1 MENEIEIKIMLLPEN
16 IPMVYQ
22 WLNQQNILCHE
33 TEELANC
40 YYDTPELYF
49 AKAKMGLRVRSKNNQ
64 HEITLKTKGEI
75 MGGLH
80 IRPEYN
86 LALENNFPDLKRLV
100 SHYNLQFSDIDLLQQ
115 GLKATF
121 STDFQREK
129 WVVAFNQSEIEIA
142 LDQGLIK
149 NSQGEEQICE
159 LEFELKQG
167 NLTDILA
174 LLQQMPRKNGMWFS
188 SFSKAQRG
196 YLVGYP
202 EKIAKEID
210 KLTAYSV
217 ENHTEI
223 EKYQLSQQLA
233 DFIRLTGEDKLLS
246 NYQQVTG
253 EDILSVDYFMSATYL
268 NKNISTLIKMVTN
281 QDD

>member
-16 IPMVYQ
+16 IPMIYQ

-33 TEELANC
+33 TEDLANC
-40 YYDTPELYF
+40 YYDTPDLYF
-49 AKAKMGLRVRSKNNQ
+49 AKAQMGLRVRSKNNQ

-86 LALENNFPDLKRLV
+86 LALANNFPDLKRLV
-100 SHYNLQFSDIDLLQQ
+100 SHYNLQLGDIEQLQQ

-149 NSQGEEQICE
+149 NSQGEDQICE

-188 SFSKAQRG
+188 SLSKAQRG

-202 EKIAKEID
+202 EKIDKEID

-223 EKYQLSQQLA
+223 EKYQFAQQLA
-233 DFIRLTGEDKLLS
+233 DFIRLTHTDSLLS
-246 NYQQVTG
+246 KYQQVTG
-253 EDILSVDYFMSATYL
+253 EEILSVDYFISRDYL
-268 NKNISTLIKMVTN
+268 EKSIQTLVALG
-281 QDD
+281 

>member
-16 IPMVYQ
+16 IPMIYQ
-22 WLNQQNILCHE
+22 WLNQQNILRHE
-33 TEELANC
+33 TEDLANC
-40 YYDTPELYF
+40 YYDTPDLYF
-49 AKAKMGLRVRSKNNQ
+49 AKAQMGLRVRSKNNQ

-86 LALENNFPDLKRLV
+86 LALANNFPDLKRLV
-100 SHYNLQFSDIDLLQQ
+100 SHYNLQLGDIEQLQQ

-129 WVVAFNQSEIEIA
+129 WVVDFNQSEIEIA
-142 LDQGLIK
+142 LDRGLIK
-149 NSQGEEQICE
+149 NSQGEETICE

-167 NLTDILA
+167 NVSDILA
-174 LLQQMPRKNGMWFS
+174 LLQQLPTQNGMWFS
-188 SFSKAQRG
+188 SLSKAQRG

-223 EKYQLSQQLA
+223 EKYQFAQQLA
-233 DFIRLTGEDKLLS
+233 DFIRLTHTDSLLS
-246 NYQQVTG
+246 KYQQVTG
-253 EDILSVDYFMSATYL
+253 EKILSVDYFISRDYL
-268 NKNISTLIKMVTN
+268 EKSIRTLAALGY
-281 QDD
+281 

>member
-16 IPMVYQ
+16 IPMIYQ
-22 WLNQQNILCHE
+22 WLNQQNILRHE
-33 TEELANC
+33 TEDLANC
-40 YYDTPELYF
+40 YYDTPDLYF
-49 AKAKMGLRVRSKNNQ
+49 AKAQMGLRVRSKNNQ

-86 LALENNFPDLKRLV
+86 LALANNFPDLKRLV
-100 SHYNLQFSDIDLLQQ
+100 SHYNLQLGNIEQLQQ

-129 WVVAFNQSEIEIA
+129 WVIAVNQSKIEIA
-142 LDQGLIK
+142 LDRGLIK
-149 NSQGEEQICE
+149 NSQGEETICE

-167 NLTDILA
+167 NVSDILA
-174 LLQQMPRKNGMWFS
+174 LLQQLPTQNGMWFS
-188 SFSKAQRG
+188 SLSKAQRG

-202 EKIAKEID
+202 EKIDKEID

-223 EKYQLSQQLA
+223 EKYQFAQQLA
-233 DFIRLTGEDKLLS
+233 DFIRLTHTDSLLS
-246 NYQQVTG
+246 KYQQVTG
-253 EDILSVDYFMSATYL
+253 EKILSVDYFISRDYL
-268 NKNISTLIKMVTN
+268 EKSIQTLAALG
-281 QDD
+281 

>member
-16 IPMVYQ
+16 IPMIYQ
-22 WLNQQNILCHE
+22 WLNQQNILRHE
-33 TEELANC
+33 TEDLANC
-40 YYDTPELYF
+40 YYDTPDLYF
-49 AKAKMGLRVRSKNNQ
+49 AKAQMGLRVRSKNNQ

-86 LALENNFPDLKRLV
+86 LALANNFPDLKRLV
-100 SHYNLQFSDIDLLQQ
+100 SHYNLQLGDIEQLQQ

-129 WVVAFNQSEIEIA
+129 WVVDFNQSEIEIA
-142 LDQGLIK
+142 LDRGLIK
-149 NSQGEEQICE
+149 NSQGEETICE

-167 NLTDILA
+167 NVSDILA
-174 LLQQMPRKNGMWFS
+174 LLQQLPTQNGMWFS
-188 SFSKAQRG
+188 SLSKAQRG

-223 EKYQLSQQLA
+223 EKYQFAQQLA
-233 DFIRLTGEDKLLS
+233 DFIRLTHTDSLLS
-246 NYQQVTG
+246 KYQQVTG
-253 EDILSVDYFMSATYL
+253 EKILSVDYFISRDYL
-268 NKNISTLIKMVTN
+268 EKSIQTLAALGY
-281 QDD
+281 

>member
-1 MENEIEIKIMLLPEN
+1 MENEIEIKIMLIPEN
-16 IPMVYQ
+16 IPLIYQ

-40 YYDTPELYF
+40 YYDTPDLYF
-49 AKAKMGLRVRSKNNQ
+49 AKEKMGLRVRSKNNQ
-64 HEITLKTKGEI
+64 HEITLKAKGEI
-75 MGGLH
+75 TGGLH

-86 LALENNFPDLKRLV
+86 LALEHNFPDLKRLV
-100 SHYNLQFSDIDLLQQ
+100 SHYNLQLGDIKQLQQ
-115 GLKATF
+115 NLKATF

-167 NLTDILA
+167 NINDILT
-174 LLQQMPRKNGMWFS
+174 LLEQLPKQNGIWFS
-188 SFSKAQRG
+188 SLSKAQRG

-202 EKIAKEID
+202 NKIAKEIE
-210 KLTAYSV
+210 KLTAYYV
-217 ENHTEI
+217 ENHCEI
-223 EKYQLSQQLA
+223 ETYQFAQQLA
-233 DFIRLTGEDKLLS
+233 DFIRLTASEPLIHQ
-246 NYQQVTG
+246 YQQLTG
-253 EDILSVDYFMSATYL
+253 EKVDSVDYFTSQDYFAYNLATL
-268 NKNISTLIKMVTN
+268 TEMNINSN
-281 QDD
+281 D